1 MQNRAALAAEVPLL
15 HSQSN
20 LYSRLI
26 TLATQPAPNPLSI
39 FTTLTFDAQLF
50 NIPSSAVSPPKLD
63 PYPVLVGTA
72 ITGTATNPP
81 TTLGSAP
88 SIPATHTIT
97 RASASF
103 FRCSSSRCNPA
114 TPTS

>member
-1 MQNRAALAAEVPLL
+1 MDKSPSVSPCLRG
-15 HSQSN
+15 HHN
-20 LYSRLI
+20 LLI

-39 FTTLTFDAQLF
+39 FTTLTFEAQLF
-50 NIPSSAVSPPKLD
+50 NIASSAVNPPKLD

-72 ITGTATNPP
+72 ITGEATSPA

-88 SIPATHTIT
+88 SIPATQIIT
-97 RASASF
+97 RAAANF
-103 FRCSSSRCNPA
+103 FRCSNSRCSPA

>member
-1 MQNRAALAAEVPLL
+1 MDKSPSVSPCLRG
-15 HSQSN
+15 HHN
-20 LYSRLI
+20 LLI

-39 FTTLTFDAQLF
+39 FPTLTFEAQLF
-50 NIPSSAVSPPKLD
+50 SIASSAVNPPKLD

-72 ITGTATNPP
+72 ITGAATIPA

-88 SIPATHTIT
+88 SIPATQIIT
-97 RASASF
+97 RASANF